1 MLGVDRSTLWRWSNP
16 ALPEPERKI
25 TAVIVG
31 VGKGGGKLYR
41 RADVEK
47 LKAELD
53 DQATS

>member
-16 ALPEPERKI
+16 ALPKNERKI

-53 DQATS
+53 DQAAS